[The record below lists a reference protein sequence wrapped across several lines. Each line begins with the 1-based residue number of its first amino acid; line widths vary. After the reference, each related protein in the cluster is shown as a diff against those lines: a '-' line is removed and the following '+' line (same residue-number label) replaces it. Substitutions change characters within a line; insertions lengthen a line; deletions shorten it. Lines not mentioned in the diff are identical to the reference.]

1 MVAAKVAVLGHSEWI
16 DFAVTRA
23 LPEPGEILHTNEFW
37 EEAAGGGAVAA
48 VQMVKLTGAAVFVT
62 ALARDDLGRETA
74 EQLAGLGV
82 TVHAAP
88 RDGRQRRGFV
98 YLTDDHERTITVL
111 GERLVPH
118 GDDDLPWD
126 VFDGIDGVYVTGGD
140 PGALRAARR
149 ARVIVATPRADGA
162 LRDAGVPV
170 DVLVHSGHDKDE
182 ELDPAE
188 LDPPPAT
195 IVTTL
200 GGKGGRWSGALGE
213 GSWEPEPLPGERVD
227 AYGAGDSFAA
237 GLTTGL
243 AAGLGIA
250 DAVRLGARCGA
261 ANMTGRGP
269 YAGQLDLRSG

>member
-16 DFAVTRA
+16 DFAVTPA
-23 LPEPGEILHTNEFW
+23 LPQPGQILHTNEFW

-48 VQMVKLTGAAVFVT
+48 VQMVKLTGSAVFVT

-118 GDDDLPWD
+118 GDDDLPWEL
-126 VFDGIDGVYVTGGD
+126 FAGIDGVYVTGGD

-149 ARVIVATPRADGA
+149 AGVIVATPRAEDA
-162 LRDAGVPV
+162 LRGAGVPV
-170 DVLVHSGHDKDE
+170 DVLVHSGNDKDE
-182 ELDPAE
+182 ALDPAS

-200 GGKGGRWSGALGE
+200 GGEGGRWSGALGE
-213 GSWEPEPLPGERVD
+213 GSWTPEAIPGERVD

-250 DAVRLGARCGA
+250 EAVRLGARCGA

-269 YAGQLDLRSG
+269 YAGQLDLRTG